1 MKYATLMLAAASA
14 AAFACPVAAAAQG
27 TPSESPPAGGTRSSG
42 QVLLEYT
49 DFSNSFGQRKVG
61 TLEYDL
67 DFGGTHMALTASQG
81 QREYVGQT
89 FNATRGG
96 VAVTHDWSE
105 RFYTRTAVSVSTN
118 DPVFPLVE
126 AQQEFNFR
134 VTPEL
139 VLQAGGRYSRYYG
152 GRDAISWSAGATY
165 YFRGGSVSYRYTG
178 YDVEGLG
185 TTAGHTASIRLDDP
199 GHGRGFTQAWF
210 GAGNNVQE
218 YEALPQLFRGHYYSV
233 ALRRVQPLTE
243 LLALNLGVTQA
254 WYDTGLTKYE
264 GTTVRLGLGIN
275 R

>member
-1 MKYATLMLAAASA
+1 MKYTTLMLAAASA
-14 AAFACPVAAAAQG
+14 AAFAWPAAAAAQG

-49 DFSNSFGQRKVG
+49 DYSNGFGQRKVG

-152 GRDAISWSAGATY
+152 GRDAVSWSAGATY
-165 YFRGGSVSYRYTG
+165 YFHGGSVSYRYTG